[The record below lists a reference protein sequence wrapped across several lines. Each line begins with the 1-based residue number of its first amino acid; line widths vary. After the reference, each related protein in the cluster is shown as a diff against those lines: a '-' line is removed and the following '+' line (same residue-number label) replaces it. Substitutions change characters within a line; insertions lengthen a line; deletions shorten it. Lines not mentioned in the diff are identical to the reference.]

1 MNRECILEQAKQ
13 HDSFYLYEEAIIRKN
28 TEQLKTDFPGVTFL
42 YSVKCNPYPEVL
54 RCVLNQGFGVDAAS
68 LAECVMGQKAGLGK
82 DMVIFS
88 APGKTMADIRGGLG
102 ISTLVADSAA
112 EVERIQEAAAEQGIV
127 AEIGLRVNPDFTYTA
142 DTGVASKFG
151 IDEQLIYD
159 SMDAWTKLPNIRIV
173 GLHAHLKSQELS
185 AETLK
190 GYYRNMF
197 RLSVSM
203 REAFGTLKFVNLG
216 SGMGIPFCETDKP
229 FDTTALG
236 AETQRL
242 MAEFQEKLP
251 ETRFYIE
258 TGRYAVGTAG
268 TYVAKVVDKKV
279 THGKNFVLLSATLNG
294 FARPSMV
301 AMLEHFMGNG
311 PIAAWEPIY
320 TGDHSFQMIP
330 LVETAERETVTVT
343 GNLCTGTDL
352 VLSDADM
359 PKMEVGDTVVFPNAG
374 SYAAVISPMQFASQ
388 PKPAQLFL
396 RADGTVVNTDF

>member
-112 EVERIQEAAAEQGIV
+112 EVERIQEAAAEQGVV

-142 DTGVASKFG
+142 DTGV
-151 IDEQLIYD
+151 
-159 SMDAWTKLPNIRIV
+159 
-173 GLHAHLKSQELS
+173 
-185 AETLK
+185 
-190 GYYRNMF
+190 
-197 RLSVSM
+197 
-203 REAFGTLKFVNLG
+203 G

-396 RADGTVVNTDF
+396 RVDGTVVNTDF

>member
-1 MNRECILEQAKQ
+1 MERNAILKLAESY
-13 HDSFYLYEEAIIRKN
+13 DSFYLYEEAVILRNINR
-28 TEQLKTDFPGVTFL
+28 LKADFPGVSFL
-42 YSVKCNPYPEVL
+42 YSAKCNPYPKVL
-54 RCVLNQGFGVDAAS
+54 ECVLAQGFGIDAAS
-68 LAECVMGQKAGLGK
+68 AAECVMGQRAGLEPNQ
-82 DMVIFS
+82 ILYS
-88 APGKTMADIRGGLG
+88 APGKTLADIKAALP
-102 ISTLVADSAA
+102 IATVIADSAG
-112 EVERIQEAAAEQGIV
+112 EVGRIQQAAAELGIT
-127 AEIGLRVNPDFTYTA
+127 ADIGLRVNPDFSYGTDSGA
-142 DTGVASKFG
+142 ASKFG

-159 SMDAWTKLPNIRIV
+159 SMEAWKKLPNIRIV

>member
-1 MNRECILEQAKQ
+1 MDLTDNVIEEVQKKEGLIA
-13 HDSFYLYEEAIIRKN
+13 SFLDTLPEKALNLGIRIGLALVFFFIGMQLIRLIRKIIRKSMN
-28 TEQLKTDFPGVTFL
+28 RAGAETGVIQFVDSFVKASL
-42 YSVKCNPYPEVL
+42 YIILILTLASS
-54 RCVLNQGFGVDAAS
+54 FGVDAAS

-112 EVERIQEAAAEQGIV
+112 EVERIQEAAAEQGVV

-159 SMDAWTKLPNIRIV
+159 SMEAWKKLPNIRIV

-251 ETRFYIE
+251 ETRIYIE

-294 FARPSMV
+294 YASPSMV

-343 GNLCTGTDL
+343 GNL
-352 VLSDADM
+352 
-359 PKMEVGDTVVFPNAG
+359 
-374 SYAAVISPMQFASQ
+374 
-388 PKPAQLFL
+388 
-396 RADGTVVNTDF
+396 

>member
-54 RCVLNQGFGVDAAS
+54 RCVLDQGFGVDAAS

-142 DTGVASKFG
+142 DTG
-151 IDEQLIYD
+151 
-159 SMDAWTKLPNIRIV
+159 IV

-229 FDTTALG
+229 FDTMALG

>member
-1 MNRECILEQAKQ
+1 M
-13 HDSFYLYEEAIIRKN
+13 
-28 TEQLKTDFPGVTFL
+28 TFL

-112 EVERIQEAAAEQGIV
+112 EVERIQEAAAEQGVV

-159 SMDAWTKLPNIRIV
+159 SMEAWKKLPNIRIV

-258 TGRYAVGTAG
+258 TGRYAVVPPVPTSPRWWTRRSPMAR
-268 TYVAKVVDKKV
+268 TSCC
-279 THGKNFVLLSATLNG
+279 SAPHDG
-294 FARPSMV
+294 FARPSMW
-301 AMLEHFMGNG
+301 ARLEHFWQG
-311 PIAAWEPIY
+311 PLPHGAVY
-320 TGDHSFQMIP
+320 T
-330 LVETAERETVTVT
+330 
-343 GNLCTGTDL
+343 
-352 VLSDADM
+352 
-359 PKMEVGDTVVFPNAG
+359 
-374 SYAAVISPMQFASQ
+374 VITLPDD
-388 PKPAQLFL
+388 PP
-396 RADGTVVNTDF
+396 G

>member
-112 EVERIQEAAAEQGIV
+112 EVERIQEAAAEQGVV

-159 SMDAWTKLPNIRIV
+159 SMEAWKKLPNIRIV

-301 AMLEHFMGNG
+301 AMLEHFIVFVNDT
-311 PIAAWEPIY
+311 A
-320 TGDHSFQMIP
+320 TT
-330 LVETAERETVTVT
+330 ET
-343 GNLCTGTDL
+343 
-352 VLSDADM
+352 
-359 PKMEVGDTVVFPNAG
+359 
-374 SYAAVISPMQFASQ
+374 
-388 PKPAQLFL
+388 
-396 RADGTVVNTDF
+396 

>member
-1 MNRECILEQAKQ
+1 M
-13 HDSFYLYEEAIIRKN
+13 
-28 TEQLKTDFPGVTFL
+28 
-42 YSVKCNPYPEVL
+42 
-54 RCVLNQGFGVDAAS
+54 
-68 LAECVMGQKAGLGK
+68 
-82 DMVIFS
+82 
-88 APGKTMADIRGGLG
+88 
-102 ISTLVADSAA
+102 
-112 EVERIQEAAAEQGIV
+112 
-127 AEIGLRVNPDFTYTA
+127 
-142 DTGVASKFG
+142 
-151 IDEQLIYD
+151 
-159 SMDAWTKLPNIRIV
+159 
-173 GLHAHLKSQELS
+173 ELCS
-185 AETLK
+185 
-190 GYYRNMF
+190 
-197 RLSVSM
+197 
-203 REAFGTLKFVNLG
+203 
-216 SGMGIPFCETDKP
+216 
-229 FDTTALG
+229 
-236 AETQRL
+236 QRL

-374 SYAAVISPMQFASQ
+374 SPATTRLRSVRSQSFRFSRVKAAASGRRSTNTAEAA
-388 PKPAQLFL
+388 PRLRHSIPSWPVPAMIL
-396 RADGTVVNTDF
+396 

>member
-112 EVERIQEAAAEQGIV
+112 EVERIQEAAAEQGVV

-159 SMDAWTKLPNIRIV
+159 SMEAWKKLPNIRIV

-279 THGKNFVLLSATLNG
+279 THGKNFVLLSATLTVRAHEAASHQG
-294 FARPSMV
+294 HGWETFTDAVIAHLAATR
-301 AMLEHFMGNG
+301 EH
-311 PIAAWEPIY
+311 
-320 TGDHSFQMIP
+320 
-330 LVETAERETVTVT
+330 LVFLLWGAYAIKKGAFIDRSRH
-343 GNLCTGTDL
+343 L
-352 VLSDADM
+352 VLTSPHPSPLSAHR
-359 PKMEVGDTVVFPNAG
+359 GFFGNHHFSQANAYLTQHG
-374 SYAAVISPMQFASQ
+374 ETPI
-388 PKPAQLFL
+388 
-396 RADGTVVNTDF
+396 NW

>member
-1 MNRECILEQAKQ
+1 M
-13 HDSFYLYEEAIIRKN
+13 
-28 TEQLKTDFPGVTFL
+28 TFL

-112 EVERIQEAAAEQGIV
+112 EVERIQEAAAEQGVV

-159 SMDAWTKLPNIRIV
+159 SMKSWKKLPNIRIV

>member
-54 RCVLNQGFGVDAAS
+54 RCVLDQGFGVDAAS

-112 EVERIQEAAAEQGIV
+112 EV
-127 AEIGLRVNPDFTYTA
+127 D
-142 DTGVASKFG
+142 
-151 IDEQLIYD
+151 
-159 SMDAWTKLPNIRIV
+159 RIV

-203 REAFGTLKFVNLG
+203 REAFGILKFVNLG

-311 PIAAWEPIY
+311 HIAAWEPIY

-396 RADGTVVNTDF
+396 RADGTVEQDLHFSGICGSVSTEFERFARANLFFM

>member
-1 MNRECILEQAKQ
+1 
-13 HDSFYLYEEAIIRKN
+13 
-28 TEQLKTDFPGVTFL
+28 
-42 YSVKCNPYPEVL
+42 
-54 RCVLNQGFGVDAAS
+54 
-68 LAECVMGQKAGLGK
+68 MGQKAGLGK

-127 AEIGLRVNPDFTYTA
+127 AEIGLRVNPNFTYTA

-159 SMDAWTKLPNIRIV
+159 SMEAWKKLPNIRIV

-197 RLSVSM
+197 QAVCFHAGGFRHPEVC
-203 REAFGTLKFVNLG
+203 EPG

-242 MAEFQEKLP
+242 MTEFQEKLP

-268 TYVAKVVDKKV
+268 TYVAQGGGQEG
-279 THGKNFVLLSATLNG
+279 HPWQEL
-294 FARPSMV
+294 R
-301 AMLEHFMGNG
+301 
-311 PIAAWEPIY
+311 AAQR
-320 TGDHSFQMIP
+320 H
-330 LVETAERETVTVT
+330 AER
-343 GNLCTGTDL
+343 LCPSLHGGHAGALHGQWPHCRMGADL
-352 VLSDADM
+352 H
-359 PKMEVGDTVVFPNAG
+359 
-374 SYAAVISPMQFASQ
+374 
-388 PKPAQLFL
+388 
-396 RADGTVVNTDF
+396 R